1 MDGCHLKAKKVH
13 IRNKEIVT
21 TGTGNGSY
29 GIWKNIKSIDGDLL
43 VFQNCRKVDFMHR
56 IR

>member
-1 MDGCHLKAKKVH
+1 MDRCHLKAKKVH

-43 VFQNCRKVDFMHR
+43 VFSELQKG
-56 IR
+56 